1 MKLKL
6 IFSLSLIAAGIGV
19 YLSWQTPAEPAI
31 AATVAAAPVARVSEV
46 QTVKAD
52 PLKVATASQP
62 GKAEQIVR
70 NAADD
75 HLVID
80 QQLEAIL
87 QSDTA
92 PDLAVELAPVAE
104 AFPQL
109 KSQIDEYV
117 SGVSEQQQAVAAF
130 RQKLA
135 ERNTEVA
142 ADGSSSASAD
152 GMLDYDKKALLAQAR
167 RVGEQGMALNQAIRE
182 AAYGPQIP
190 E

>member
-6 IFSLSLIAAGIGV
+6 IVSVSLIAAGAGV
-19 YLSWQTPAEPAI
+19 YLSWQTPAAPQGAPVVTA
-31 AATVAAAPVARVSEV
+31 AATPVAEIPP
-46 QTVKAD
+46 TKTE
-52 PLKVATASQP
+52 PLKVAPSRQA

-70 NAADD
+70 NAADA

-87 QSDTA
+87 QSEAA

-117 SGVSEQQQAVAAF
+117 SGVSAQQQAVAEF

-135 ERNTEVA
+135 ERNTQVA
-142 ADGSSSASAD
+142 ADGSISASAD
-152 GMLDYDKKALLAQAR
+152 GMLDYDKKELLAQAR

-182 AAYGPQIP
+182 AAYGPQNP

>member
-6 IFSLSLIAAGIGV
+6 IVSVSLIAAGIGV
-19 YLSWQTPAEPAI
+19 YLSWQTPVTSA
-31 AATVAAAPVARVSEV
+31 S
-46 QTVKAD
+46 
-52 PLKVATASQP
+52 ATAVGAETAARPTGPQPVQAEAHKAASTSQP
-62 GKAEQIVR
+62 AKAEQIVR
-70 NAADD
+70 NAADA

-117 SGVSEQQQAVAAF
+117 TGVAEQQQAVAAF

-135 ERNTEVA
+135 ERNTQVA
-142 ADGSSSASAD
+142 ADGSISASAD
-152 GMLDYDKKALLAQAR
+152 GMLDYDKKELLAQAR

-182 AAYGPQIP
+182 AAYGPQTP
-190 E
+190 